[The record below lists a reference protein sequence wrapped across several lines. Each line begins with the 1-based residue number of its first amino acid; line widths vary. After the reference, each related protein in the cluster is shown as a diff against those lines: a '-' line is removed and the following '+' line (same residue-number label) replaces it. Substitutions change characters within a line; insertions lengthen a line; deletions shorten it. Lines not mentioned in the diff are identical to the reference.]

1 MASCSNIFRQ
11 LVLIKLLLTRQLY
24 AFWMP
29 FEINKITTKWN
40 SIGKAMKKK
49 MVSFQWYLSILGHMG
64 LWKDMRSKPSS
75 KSCPI
80 LLLFPLFLT
89 LTIVPSPGHHRVSN
103 GHCNDLFSDSFFQKI
118 LGGSSLTF
126 CARILPIE
134 GSTSHHIL
142 TVLVYFSKTTQ

>member
-1 MASCSNIFRQ
+1 MKQ
-11 LVLIKLLLTRQLY
+11 HWKGYEKL
-24 AFWMP
+24 
-29 FEINKITTKWN
+29 
-40 SIGKAMKKK
+40 SKK
-49 MVSFQWYLSILGHMG
+49 MVSFKWYLSILGHMG

-134 GSTSHHIL
+134 GSTSQHIL